1 MMKDE
6 FAKSLA
12 RHLLDYYGRVP
23 SASILARDFNFR
35 VGIEGTQ
42 ISQETARRW
51 IRGIS
56 MPELDKLQVLVDWLN
71 LEMGF
76 LGQKINDQSS
86 EASSTSN
93 GGSTRPV
100 NQVEAALLQ
109 VFRETD
115 LRGKRSIL
123 ALADALIPGAI
134 PPSALA
140 RN

>member
-1 MMKDE
+1 MKEE

-35 VGIEGTQ
+35 AGVEGSQ

-76 LGQKINDQSS
+76 MGRRVDDKGLEPN
-86 EASSTSN
+86 STSN
-93 GGSTRPV
+93 GGSTRPI

-123 ALADALIPGAI
+123 ALADAIIPGAI

>member
-1 MMKDE
+1 MKEE

-35 VGIEGTQ
+35 VGVEGSQ

-71 LEMGF
+71 LEMSFMGRRVDDKG
-76 LGQKINDQSS
+76 LEPN
-86 EASSTSN
+86 STSN
-93 GGSTRPV
+93 GGSTRPI

-123 ALADALIPGAI
+123 ALADAIIPGAI

>member
-1 MMKDE
+1 MKE
-6 FAKSLA
+6 QFAKSLA

-35 VGIEGTQ
+35 VGTEGSQ

-56 MPELDKLQVLVDWLN
+56 MPELDKLQILVNWLN
-71 LEMGF
+71 LEMSF
-76 LGQKINDQSS
+76 LGRRIDDKELVMN
-86 EASSTSN
+86 STSN
-93 GGSTRPV
+93 GGSTKPV

-123 ALADALIPGAI
+123 ALADAIIPGAI

>member
-1 MMKDE
+1 MKEE

-35 VGIEGTQ
+35 AGIEGSQ

-71 LEMGF
+71 LEMSFMGRRVDDKG
-76 LGQKINDQSS
+76 LEPN
-86 EASSTSN
+86 STSN
-93 GGSTRPV
+93 GGSTRPI

-123 ALADALIPGAI
+123 ALADAIIPGAI

>member
-1 MMKDE
+1 MKE
-6 FAKSLA
+6 QFAKSLA

-35 VGIEGTQ
+35 VATEGAQ

-71 LEMGF
+71 LEMSFMGRRIDDTG
-76 LGQKINDQSS
+76 LELN
-86 EASSTSN
+86 STSN
-93 GGSTRPV
+93 GGSTKAL

-123 ALADALIPGAI
+123 ALADAIIPGAI
-134 PPSALA
+134 PPVALA
-140 RN
+140 RH

>member
-1 MMKDE
+1 
-6 FAKSLA
+6 
-12 RHLLDYYGRVP
+12 
-23 SASILARDFNFR
+23 
-35 VGIEGTQ
+35 
-42 ISQETARRW
+42 
-51 IRGIS
+51 